1 MIQCHP
7 TANALWEI
15 VVCYKLC
22 FVIFVK
28 IFKQVSTKSLKDTH
42 SKHICSF
49 FRVVNMRGSIVISL
63 YSWVCEC
70 PGKNFCSD
78 SLVQMLRLFAKQL
91 NLDYVIFF
99 SGAERNAWNKR
110 GTRGRTS
117 GAPQETSKGTH
128 KTVSVF
134 NVKNLNNLLLLLV
147 SIALN

>member
-7 TANALWEI
+7 TADALWEI

-28 IFKQVSTKSLKDTH
+28 IFKPVSTKSLKDTH

-91 NLDYVIFF
+91 NLDYVIF
-99 SGAERNAWNKR
+99 SQEQR
-110 GTRGRTS
+110 GMPEIKEEPEEEPVVPPKKLPRVPIKQWVCS
-117 GAPQETSKGTH
+117 M
-128 KTVSVF
+128 
-134 NVKNLNNLLLLLV
+134 
-147 SIALN
+147 